1 MVEVLVKSI
10 RCRYCDSD
18 IIFTV
23 TPHPK
28 LGSKWIPVNAE
39 DFDSQIAEYDIDG
52 KPIFN
57 DKLHTRHYS
66 SCKR

>member
-1 MVEVLVKSI
+1 MLQAISKPAK
-10 RCRYCDSD
+10 CRYCDAD

-28 LGSKWIPVNAE
+28 LGSKWIVVNAE
-39 DFDSQIAEYDIDG
+39 DFDPNLTDYDSTG
-52 KPIFN
+52 KPLF
-57 DKLHTRHYS
+57 DEKLHTRHYS